1 MAQRNRTWAER
12 VRLLARR
19 YGLGERVRA
28 AVACAVFVAL
38 LAGAGFVMARDDGV
52 EIERGDE
59 VSSKGGAAEEPRG
72 QPDEAK
78 ADAKADAQSDAPVPT
93 VMVHVDGAVAAPG
106 VYVLEGAS
114 PRVNDA
120 VVRAGGLSPEAD
132 TAAVNLA
139 APVADGQKV
148 HIPLVGEL
156 PEGQVAQVASPAG
169 QVPVAAQGT
178 ESPALV
184 NINTATREELMTL
197 NGVGQAT
204 ANAIVEERER
214 NGAFASTEDLMRV
227 PGIGEKK
234 LAKIAGSVCV

>member
-59 VSSKGGAAEEPRG
+59 VSSKGEAAEEPRG

-78 ADAKADAQSDAPVPT
+78 ADAKAGAPSDAPAPT

-156 PEGQVAQVASPAG
+156 PEGQVAQVASPAN
-169 QVPVAAQGT
+169 QAPVVAQGT
-178 ESPALV
+178 ESSALV

-197 NGVGQAT
+197 NGVGEAT

-214 NGAFASTEDLMRV
+214 NGAFASTEDLVRV

>member
-59 VSSKGGAAEEPRG
+59 VSSKGEAAEEPRG

-78 ADAKADAQSDAPVPT
+78 ADAKADAPVPT

-169 QVPVAAQGT
+169 QAPVAAQGT

-197 NGVGQAT
+197 NGVGEAT

-214 NGAFASTEDLMRV
+214 NGAFASTEDLVRV

>member
-59 VSSKGGAAEEPRG
+59 VSATGEASEETRG

-78 ADAKADAQSDAPVPT
+78 ADAPSDAPVPT

-120 VVRAGGLSPEAD
+120 VVRAGGLSPDAD

-156 PEGQVAQVASPAG
+156 PEEQVAQVASPAG
-169 QVPVAAQGT
+169 QAPVAAQGT

-197 NGVGQAT
+197 NGVGEAT

>member
-59 VSSKGGAAEEPRG
+59 VSSKGEAAEEPRG

-78 ADAKADAQSDAPVPT
+78 ADAKADAPSDAPVPT

-156 PEGQVAQVASPAG
+156 PEEQVAQVASPAG
-169 QVPVAAQGT
+169 QAPVAAQGT

-197 NGVGQAT
+197 NGVGEAT

>member
-59 VSSKGGAAEEPRG
+59 VSATGEASEETRE

-78 ADAKADAQSDAPVPT
+78 ADARSDSQSDAPVPT

-120 VVRAGGLSPEAD
+120 VVRAGGLSPDAD

-169 QVPVAAQGT
+169 QAPVAAQGT

-197 NGVGQAT
+197 NGVGEAT